1 MSRTGDE
8 QFGRRLLE
16 RTYQPGRMRA
26 ITLVPG
32 PPRAAHRDPHAPR
45 AVLRWDGERWKL
57 VAVVADLA
65 AAQARMRSDH
75 PGPEPW

>member
-1 MSRTGDE
+1 MLR
-8 QFGRRLLE
+8 

-26 ITLVPG
+26 VALVPG
-32 PPRAAHRDPHAPR
+32 PPRAAHLDPDAPR
-45 AVLRWDGERWKL
+45 AVLRWDGRCWKL

-65 AAQARMRSDH
+65 AAQDRMRPEH

>member
-1 MSRTGDE
+1 MSKASEER
-8 QFGRRLLE
+8 FGQRLLQ

-26 ITLVPG
+26 VTLVPG
-32 PPRAAHRDPHAPR
+32 PPRAAHLVPDAPR

-65 AAQARMRSDH
+65 TAQERMRPKR